1 MVFDLRRALL
11 AKEEKDS
18 ARLMDFEFRQR
29 ARTFR
34 LLAAALEI
42 DPQTLV
48 REIALYDDPAI
59 LAALA
64 NDRPMLREDLGHHY
78 TKCRAEAYAQLV
90 GEIGDP
96 TPHRLG

>member
-59 LAALA
+59 LDALA
-64 NDRPMLREDLGHHY
+64 NDLPMSREDLGHNY